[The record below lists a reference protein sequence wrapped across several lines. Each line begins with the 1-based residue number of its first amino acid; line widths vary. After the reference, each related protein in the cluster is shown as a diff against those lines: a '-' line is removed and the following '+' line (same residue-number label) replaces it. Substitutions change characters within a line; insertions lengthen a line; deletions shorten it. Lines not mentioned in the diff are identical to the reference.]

1 MGDLEGIQTI
11 KEDKG
16 KKWDGK
22 VQVRDPMQIWE
33 RQQEL
38 RKVGKKWVERD
49 QPWEEGRCS
58 RQNEAFKPGK
68 TIPLG
73 SHSQL
78 FTFITPQG
86 KRHKG
91 IYWKCQQWLIS
102 WGKLTTHH
110 WKALEKMSKH
120 FLKSHN
126 THVYTICQHKENQG
140 EEEMKASRKEKF

>member
-16 KKWDGK
+16 QKWNGK
-22 VQVRDPMQIWE
+22 VQVRDTIQTLE

-38 RKVGKKWVERD
+38 RKVRKWVDRD

-68 TIPLG
+68 TIQLS

-78 FTFITPQG
+78 FTFITP
-86 KRHKG
+86 
-91 IYWKCQQWLIS
+91 
-102 WGKLTTHH
+102 
-110 WKALEKMSKH
+110 
-120 FLKSHN
+120 
-126 THVYTICQHKENQG
+126 
-140 EEEMKASRKEKF
+140 